1 MTGVSTTMPPE
12 DLAALHD
19 AAGAAQFE
27 LALAFEE
34 ITHKVAAGD
43 AFTDAE
49 RSAAAQLLEISAA
62 VRELTADASDLGAR
76 GGVRTMLGGRAQQL
90 VARTAELRVAL
101 GRQRPESRP

>member
-1 MTGVSTTMPPE
+1 MPPD
-12 DLAALHD
+12 DLTALHD

-49 RSAAAQLLEISAA
+49 RSAAVQLLEISAA
-62 VRELTADASDLGAR
+62 VRELNADASDLGAH
-76 GGVRTMLGGRAQQL
+76 GGFRTTLGARAQQL
-90 VARTAELRVAL
+90 VARTAELRATL
-101 GRQRPESRP
+101 GRQRFASRP